1 MLKFVK
7 KGEVVISEDKLSEML
22 RRQYELGW
30 LAGSKATAVAKN
42 QKNKTKVKEGEKTL
56 KLN

>member
-7 KGEVVISEDKLSEML
+7 KGEVVISEDKLNEMM
-22 RRQYELGW
+22 RRQYEIGW
-30 LAGSKATAVAKN
+30 LAGSKAAAVAKN
-42 QKNKTKVKEGEKTL
+42 KKNNTKVKEGKKTL